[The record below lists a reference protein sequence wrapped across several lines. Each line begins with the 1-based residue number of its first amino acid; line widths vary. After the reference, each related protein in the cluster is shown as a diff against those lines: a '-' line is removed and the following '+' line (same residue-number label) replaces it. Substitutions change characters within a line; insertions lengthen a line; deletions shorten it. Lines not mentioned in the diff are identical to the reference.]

1 MNSIRKPARASG
13 PCPALQQMRKNRLLR
28 AALDRGSPEINR
40 LVYCILVLLLMAM
53 PVVSQQ
59 NGAPKNA
66 ALASAGGKISTAMAQ
81 PVVAVRPIS
90 VPAEKL
96 KIAGVPN
103 AGRIGDA
110 LFRGAQP
117 SAQGLAEL
125 KKLGVTT
132 IVDLRGNRGEVQWEH
147 SQSEA
152 LGMHFVNIPVTGW
165 SSPADAQVA
174 QFLKLFDDPNQK
186 VFVHCL
192 FGEDRTGVM
201 VAAYRI
207 AAQKWT
213 ADQALIEMNA
223 FGFHYHLYRGM
234 RSYIRKFPDSYA
246 SEAFATLRSRPAR
259 P

>member
-1 MNSIRKPARASG
+1 MSNATPWISFASCG
-13 PCPALQQMRKNRLLR
+13 FVDVPPCGDWRSAIAMKRFPYA
-28 AALDRGSPEINR
+28 
-40 LVYCILVLLLMAM
+40 VFVLLLHAR

-59 NGAPKNA
+59 GGATNNA
-66 ALASAGGKISTAMAQ
+66 ALASSSEKIS
-81 PVVAVRPIS
+81 VAVSPPAVS
-90 VPAEKL
+90 VRAIGVPGEKL
-96 KIAGVPN
+96 KIVGVPN
-103 AGRIGDA
+103 AGRIGDV

-132 IVDLRGNRGEVQWEH
+132 IVDLRGNRSEVQWER
-147 SQSEA
+147 SKSEA
-152 LGMHFVNIPVTGW
+152 LGMRFVNIPVLGW

-186 VFVHCL
+186 IFVHCR

-207 AAQKWT
+207 AAQKWS
-213 ADQALIEMNA
+213 ADRALEEMNS
-223 FGFHYHLYRGM
+223 FGFHYRLYRGM
-234 RSYIRKFPDSYA
+234 RSYIRKFPDNYA
-246 SEAFATLRSRPAR
+246 SEGTFATLRASPAA

>member
-1 MNSIRKPARASG
+1 V
-13 PCPALQQMRKNRLLR
+13 
-28 AALDRGSPEINR
+28 DFF
-40 LVYCILVLLLMAM
+40 CILWICWLTRPIAAIVAERFAMKHFRYGIFVLLLNAA
-53 PVVSQQ
+53 PAVSQQ
-59 NGAPKNA
+59 SGAPNNA
-66 ALASAGGKISTAMAQ
+66 ALASSGGKISAAVSQ
-81 PVVAVRPIS
+81 PVVAVRAIG

-96 KIAGVPN
+96 RIVGVPN
-103 AGRIGDA
+103 AGRIGDV

-132 IVDLRGNRGEVQWEH
+132 IVDLRGNRGEVQWER

-152 LGMHFVNIPVTGW
+152 LGMRFVNIPVTGW

-174 QFLKLFDDPNQK
+174 QFLKLFGDPSQK
-186 VFVHCL
+186 VFVHCR

-213 ADQALIEMNA
+213 ADQALGEMNA

-234 RSYIRKFPDSYA
+234 RSYIRKFPDNYA
-246 SEAFATLRSRPAR
+246 SEGTFAALRGSPAA